1 MFKLYYLIM
10 AVTAGI
16 ILLNITVKAQVTQS
30 CGTTIQNG
38 QNLTKNGDFTAGND
52 GSFTFTPA
60 GAGGYTYFT
69 CADAFPSSSCYSNPG
84 KIWVGPSSDWFN
96 QAFNV
101 GASGFG
107 NPIKD
112 HSPTSDNN
120 FLMVD
125 GVCQLGINA
134 WSQQVTV
141 VPGTWYYFECYVTNL
156 NRSGSSTDLA
166 ILNFDINGDNL
177 TLTTGGS
184 TFTTSSTQ
192 GIWQVVTAT
201 WQCPPGVTS
210 ASISIQ
216 NTTTGSAC
224 NTGVD
229 FGLDDIT
236 FTPGCAF
243 ADASTQQPALSS
255 TGTLCGTGGAG
266 LTLNP
271 GTPSSYI
278 YEWKNSAGTQ
288 LSTSSTYK
296 ATSAGTYVVCV
307 KNGSGGCLKSDVITI
322 TGNYTLALPN
332 PVKLCDPPSITL
344 NPGFNGPGVTFKWLS
359 SDNGTKW
366 DTIKGTLGVA
376 PTYTANS
383 AKYYKVI
390 ANDPTPG
397 CGEVISNV
405 SQITTLQT
413 AVPKDAYFCAP
424 GTAKLSV
431 TGPST
436 SIYKWYASP
445 TSTSVL
451 QTGTSYT
458 TPSIST
464 AMTYYVEDATVY
476 NTTMG
481 KAAISGTYGNRSL
494 DQYKTAFTAKQGFII
509 DSVTVY
515 WWMNTSNPNDP
526 ITVQIQLTDNPGG
539 TTAPSVLA
547 SGVAFSTTNSAA
559 QAMGIITPKYP
570 TAGVQIY
577 AVRVPVKI
585 TVPAAGTYRL
595 TAKNGATGN
604 AQIENPTTAPY
615 PIADGAGG
623 TIATITG
630 TSEGGNPVG
639 SAFYGG
645 LYNWKILYNLNC
657 ERIPVKAT
665 PDCTQPLEFIY
676 FGVKQGPD
684 KKILLTWITAFEKN
698 TNQFV
703 VEKSFNGID
712 FYAIGTLNAAGES
725 STPLTYTFP
734 DIKTEGEVYYR
745 VNEIDNDGTVYKTQ
759 IKSIKSGNAGSIKI
773 WPNPSKGKFNLI
785 VTGIEDSDYVNLE
798 LTNTIGQTVLDLVEK
813 RSGTIFSSEINHE
826 DLAPGIY
833 IMNVRTD
840 KDILTEKIIVE

>member
-10 AVTAGI
+10 AVTAGS
-16 ILLNITVKAQVTQS
+16 ILLNITVMAQVTQT
-30 CGTTIQNG
+30 CGTAIQNG

-96 QAFNV
+96 QAFNA

-107 NPIKD
+107 NPIND
-112 HSPTSDNN
+112 HSPTADNN

-125 GVCQLGINA
+125 GICQPGINA

-141 VPGTWYYFECYVTNL
+141 VPGTWYYFECWVTNL
-156 NRSGSSTDLA
+156 NRSGSTSDLA

-177 TLTTGGS
+177 MLTTGVS

-192 GIWQVVTAT
+192 GIWQRVTAT
-201 WQCPPGVTS
+201 WQCPAGITN
-210 ASISIQ
+210 ATISIQ
-216 NTTTGSAC
+216 NTTPGTAC

-243 ADASTQQPALSS
+243 ADASTLQPALSS

-271 GTPSSYI
+271 GTPSTYI
-278 YEWKNSAGTQ
+278 YEWKNSAGAS
-288 LSTSSTYK
+288 LSTSPTYK

-322 TGNYTLALPN
+322 TGNYSLALPN

-344 NPGFNGPGVTFKWLS
+344 DPGFKGTGVTFKWLS
-359 SDNGTKW
+359 SDNGTQW
-366 DTIKGTLGVA
+366 DTIKGALGVA

-383 AKYYKVI
+383 AKYYKVV

-397 CGEVISNV
+397 CGTVVSNV

-424 GTAKLSV
+424 GVAKLSV

-445 TSTSVL
+445 TSTTAL

-464 AMTYYVEDATVY
+464 ATTYYVEDVTVY

-481 KAAISGTYGNRSL
+481 KAAISGTYGNKSL
-494 DQYKTAFTAKQGFII
+494 DQYKTAFTAKQSFII

-515 WWMNTSNPNDP
+515 WWMNTNNLNDP

-539 TTAPSVLA
+539 TTTPSVIA

-559 QAMGIITPKYP
+559 QAMGIITPKFP
-570 TAGVQIY
+570 TTGVNIY

-595 TAKNGATGN
+595 TAKNGATSN
-604 AQIENPTTAPY
+604 VQIESSTAASY
-615 PIADGAGG
+615 PIPDGVGG
-623 TIATITG
+623 TIGIITG
-630 TSEGGNPVG
+630 TSEGGSAVG
-639 SAFYGG
+639 TAYYGG

-665 PDCTQPLEFIY
+665 PDCTQPLEYIY
-676 FGVKQGPD
+676 FGVKQGTD
-684 KKILLTWITAFEKN
+684 KKVQLTWITAFEKN
-698 TNQFV
+698 TNRFI

-712 FYAIGTLNAAGES
+712 FHEIGTLSAAGES
-725 STPLTYTFP
+725 SSPLTYTFT
-734 DIKTEGEVYYR
+734 DNKTGGEVYYR
-745 VNEIDNDGTVYKTQ
+745 VKEIDNDNSVYKTQ
-759 IKSIKSGNAGSIKI
+759 IKSIKSGNPASIKV
-773 WPNPSKGKFNLI
+773 WPNPNKGKFNLVI
-785 VTGIEDSDYVNLE
+785 TGLEESGTVSLE
-798 LTNTIGQTVLDLVEK
+798 LSNATGQKVFDLIEK
-813 RSGTIFSSEINHE
+813 GSGSVFSNEI
-826 DLAPGIY
+826 DPKDIAPGVY
-833 IMNVRTD
+833 ILNVRTD